1 MKQVEIF
8 SLGDEL
14 LRGVVQDSNS
24 FWMAQRIA
32 ARGAN
37 LTRVQ
42 TLPDAPPVIAEE
54 LHRALDRGPALILT
68 QGGLGPTDDDRTR
81 EAIALATGR
90 SLALHDEARAIVTRR
105 YRELAEAGKV
115 DAPDLN
121 EARLR
126 MAMLPGG
133 ARALDNHVGGAPAV
147 LLELGET
154 HIVALPGVPPE
165 LKWIWENTL
174 APELDRIL
182 GPGGFAELTF
192 TLDLRDE
199 SAIADMLKPLQER
212 HPNVYVKS
220 RAKGFGAG
228 EEVRVTL
235 TAAGPD
241 DDSARAS
248 AEGAAD
254 ELRMEL
260 AARAIAIIDE
270 P

>member
-24 FWMAQRIA
+24 FWMAQRLA
-32 ARGAN
+32 ARGAS
-37 LTRVQ
+37 LTRVH
-42 TLPDAPPVIAEE
+42 TLPDAPQVIAEE
-54 LHRALDRGPALILT
+54 LRRALERAPALIVA

-81 EAIALATGR
+81 EALALGTGR
-90 SLALHDEARAIVTRR
+90 GLELHDDAYAIVARR

-126 MAMLPGG
+126 MAMLPEG
-133 ARALDNHVGGAPAV
+133 ARALDNHIGGAPAV
-147 LLELGET
+147 LMEHDGT
-154 HIVALPGVPPE
+154 TIVALPGVPPE

-174 APELDRIL
+174 AVELDRIL
-182 GPGGFAELTF
+182 GPGGFIELTF

-199 SAIADMLKPLQER
+199 SVIADMLKPLQER
-212 HPNVYVKS
+212 HPEVYVKS
-220 RAKGFGAG
+220 RAKGFEEG

-241 DDSARAS
+241 DAAARAL
-248 AEGAAD
+248 AERAAA
-254 ELRMEL
+254 ELRTEL
-260 AARAIAIIDE
+260 GARAIAILAQ